1 MIVELKMPKSSD
13 SKKESNV
20 KNKPQEQREGKSGGL
35 VRLLKSMIKALFN
48 SVVDLPQQEQINKN
62 IDRQQ
67 DLDSKRKSP
76 EDLNQEKKLEV
87 KEAAEG
93 LKEKLEKSDIGNQ
106 SIRIESPNQDNCSSK
121 TMNR

>member
-20 KNKPQEQREGKSGGL
+20 KNKPQEQREGGSRGFIG
-35 VRLLKSMIKALFN
+35 LLKNIIKALFN
-48 SVVDLPQQEQINKN
+48 SVVDLPQQEQLNKN

-67 DLDSKRKSP
+67 GLNSKRKSP

-121 TMNR
+121 TMDR

>member
-1 MIVELKMPKSSD
+1 MIVELKMPESSN
-13 SKKESNV
+13 SKNV
-20 KNKPQEQREGKSGGL
+20 KNNPQKQREGRSGGFIGS
-35 VRLLKSMIKALFN
+35 LKSITKALFN
-48 SVVDLPQQEQINKN
+48 SVVDLPQREQLNKN

-67 DLDSKRKSP
+67 GLDSKRKSP

-106 SIRIESPNQDNCSSK
+106 SIRIESPNQDTCSSK
-121 TMNR
+121 TINR

>member
-1 MIVELKMPKSSD
+1 MIVELKMPESSN
-13 SKKESNV
+13 SKNV
-20 KNKPQEQREGKSGGL
+20 KNKPQEQNRKGGF
-35 VRLLKSMIKALFN
+35 LKNIIKALFN

-87 KEAAEG
+87 KEAAKG

-106 SIRIESPNQDNCSSK
+106 SIRVESPNQDNCSSK

>member
-1 MIVELKMPKSSD
+1 MIVELKMPESSN
-13 SKKESNV
+13 SKNV
-20 KNKPQEQREGKSGGL
+20 KNKPQEQREGGSRGFIG
-35 VRLLKSMIKALFN
+35 LLKSITKALFN
-48 SVVDLPQQEQINKN
+48 SVVDLPQQEQLNKN

-67 DLDSKRKSP
+67 GLDSKRKSP

-106 SIRIESPNQDNCSSK
+106 SIRIESPNQGECSK
-121 TMNR
+121 KCVKPNF

>member
-20 KNKPQEQREGKSGGL
+20 KNKPQEQSRSGGL
-35 VRLLKSMIKALFN
+35 LKNIIKALFN
-48 SVVDLPQQEQINKN
+48 SVVDLPQQEQLNKN

-67 DLDSKRKSP
+67 GLDSKRKSP
-76 EDLNQEKKLEV
+76 EDLNREKKLEV

-106 SIRIESPNQDNCSSK
+106 SIRIESPNQDTCSSK
-121 TMNR
+121 TIER

>member
-1 MIVELKMPKSSD
+1 MIVELKMPESSN
-13 SKKESNV
+13 SKNV
-20 KNKPQEQREGKSGGL
+20 KNKPQEQREGGSGGFIG
-35 VRLLKSMIKALFN
+35 LLKSITKALFN
-48 SVVDLPQQEQINKN
+48 SVVDLPQQEQLNKN

-67 DLDSKRKSP
+67 GLDSKRKSP

>member
-1 MIVELKMPKSSD
+1 
-13 SKKESNV
+13 
-20 KNKPQEQREGKSGGL
+20 
-35 VRLLKSMIKALFN
+35 MIKALFN
-48 SVVDLPQQEQINKN
+48 SVVDLPQQEQLNKN

-67 DLDSKRKSP
+67 GLDSKRKSP
-76 EDLNQEKKLEV
+76 EDLSQAKKLEV

-121 TMNR
+121 TIS